1 MMHRPPFH
9 LSRDSARMLSGA
21 AGLLAG
27 FSALSLPV
35 LGVGRAATVPFISA
49 RMFTLVLMLGLGLVA
64 SALIR
69 FSVLRDDRLPAGRPS
84 SPAKLPG
91 RESRKQR

>member
-1 MMHRPPFH
+1 
-9 LSRDSARMLSGA
+9 MLSGA

-35 LGVGRAATVPFISA
+35 LGVGSTATVPFLSA
-49 RMFTLVLMLGLGLVA
+49 RLFTVVLMLGLGLLA

-69 FSVLRDDRLPAGRPS
+69 FSVLKDDRLSAARPS
-84 SPAKLPG
+84 SPPAKLPG
-91 RESRKQR
+91 RESRNPH